1 MYFCR
6 EIVKVGDWDYLKG
19 LNWSPSVTEK
29 EDTQGIYEFLKI
41 CIKNIHLKK
50 LLVGIP
56 MLRVVTRI
64 EPPYVMTCKNCSSG
78 SGYQGFA
85 IDLLDA
91 ISKVEL
97 FSWKTS
103 SNKDHLEVE

>member
-41 CIKNIHLKK
+41 CIKKYSFKK
-50 LLVGIP
+50 
-56 MLRVVTRI
+56 T
-64 EPPYVMTCKNCSSG
+64 
-78 SGYQGFA
+78 
-85 IDLLDA
+85 
-91 ISKVEL
+91 
-97 FSWKTS
+97 FSRYS
-103 SNKDHLEVE
+103 DVACGDQN